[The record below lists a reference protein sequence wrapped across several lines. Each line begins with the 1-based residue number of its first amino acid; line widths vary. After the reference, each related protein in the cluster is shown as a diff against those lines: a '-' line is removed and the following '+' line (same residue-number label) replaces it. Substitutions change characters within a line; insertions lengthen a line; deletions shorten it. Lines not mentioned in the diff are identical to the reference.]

1 MRIYLDNPVS
11 GAMPWRFLCI
21 FALLLFLTAVA
32 MIALLIQQRRHRWL
46 WLGLPVALLSYFL
59 VQCFVMA
66 CLGYAYSQTGFEV
79 LSAVV

>member
-46 WLGLPVALLSYFL
+46 WARS
-59 VQCFVMA
+59 A
-66 CLGYAYSQTGFEV
+66 CGF
-79 LSAVV
+79 AVVLFGAMLCNGVLGVRLFADRI